1 VAITLSYER
10 RTGGTIMGF
19 LDEINNAMKKVE
31 EEVKKAE
38 LDRHFKDL
46 EQGINK
52 AGSSTSGTG
61 NNPPAPS
68 PHQSAPSAD
77 PAGRRY
83 HKGYSRITAWMKTRY
98 QGKLSGIQ
106 DPLQKKLELEQL
118 SAEACSG
125 LSSKAKQGFL
135 DYLKSQN
142 YEQLLK

>member
-1 VAITLSYER
+1 
-10 RTGGTIMGF
+10 MGF

-52 AGSSTSGTG
+52 AGSNAPASDDTS
-61 NNPPAPS
+61 PSPAP
-68 PHQSAPSAD
+68 HQPVPA
-77 PAGRRY
+77 PAGSSRSY

-98 QGKLSGIQ
+98 QGKLAGIK
-106 DPLQKKLELEQL
+106 DPLQKKLELEQV

-125 LSSKAKQGFL
+125 LSAKAKKGFL

>member
-1 VAITLSYER
+1 
-10 RTGGTIMGF
+10 MGF
-19 LDEINNAMKKVE
+19 LDEINSAMKKVE

-46 EQGINK
+46 EQGITN

-61 NNPPAPS
+61 SNPPSSLPNQPAP
-68 PHQSAPSAD
+68 AAD
-77 PAGRRY
+77 GTARRY

-98 QGKLSGIQ
+98 QGKLSGIR
-106 DPLQKKLELEQL
+106 DPFQKKLELEQV

-125 LSSKAKQGFL
+125 LSAKARKGFL